1 MKLSTQLGICI
12 AALLAGLMAVWL
24 GIERYLSPT
33 LVSFAATGAPPT
45 AAWRLQSPAGHAL
58 LAVLLWGLSSAVGL
72 WAAQRLTARLRQ
84 LVLGVRTLTAR
95 QDLGF
100 RFAVRGNDE
109 LAELAQLLNGLT
121 QALQQSARLQ
131 LQAERLAARCE
142 VARQLAHDIQAPL
155 VALQVVHSRAA
166 ELPPAVQELLREA
179 TGRIAAMAAD
189 LVTTQGG
196 QSLRPTQAPA
206 LQGVALVPLLQA
218 IVAEKQ
224 AHGGSPAGP
233 PITLQVAQSAR
244 TLGVACEASSLA
256 RVLSNIVDNAVQ
268 ASLTGSRIEVR
279 LTDHTTS
286 VCIAIKDFGCGMPP
300 EILAQ
305 VGRYGLTAGKAH
317 GKGLGLHH
325 AQQVMH
331 SLGGTLTVISARG
344 QGTTVTLRLPLLRP
358 V

>member
-142 VARQLAHDIQAPL
+142 VARQLAHDIQA
-155 VALQVVHSRAA
+155 
-166 ELPPAVQELLREA
+166 
-179 TGRIAAMAAD
+179 
-189 LVTTQGG
+189 
-196 QSLRPTQAPA
+196 
-206 LQGVALVPLLQA
+206 LVPLLQA